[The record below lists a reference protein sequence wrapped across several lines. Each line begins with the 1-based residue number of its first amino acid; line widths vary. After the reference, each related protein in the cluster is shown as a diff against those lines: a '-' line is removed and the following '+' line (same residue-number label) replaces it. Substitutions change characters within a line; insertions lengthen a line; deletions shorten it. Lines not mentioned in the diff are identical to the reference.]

1 MSNLIKKNF
10 VLNKLNILYGLLGAL
25 IFGSISLDGHRYY
38 TVALMMCPSFLFTFT
53 VGKMCYMEDSVAS
66 RQFLLALP
74 ISKKDIVH
82 EKNFW
87 SYFTIVLGI
96 AIAILSSLVV
106 DFFLK
111 RDFYYDINTTVVMAI
126 FLIIYNTVFI
136 ILNYRFDYSKTQ
148 LTPYILLFF
157 MFVFFKFG
165 SEIITFVS
173 LSNLIVMMVIAVLIM
188 VASYILLDK
197 VAISDVV

>member
-10 VLNKLNILYGLLGAL
+10 VLNKMNFLFGLLGAL

-38 TVALMMCPSFLFTFT
+38 TVALMMCPSILFTFT
-53 VGKMCYMEDSVAS
+53 VGKMCYTEDTIAS

-87 SYFTIVLGI
+87 SYFTILLGL

-106 DFFLK
+106 DFFLD

-126 FLIIYNTVFI
+126 FLIIYNTIFI
-136 ILNYRFDYSKTQ
+136 ILNYRYDYSKTQ
-148 LTPYILLFF
+148 LTPYILLVF

-173 LSNLIVMMVIAVLIM
+173 SSNLIVMMVIAVLII
-188 VASYILLDK
+188 VANYALLSK
-197 VAISDVV
+197 VAMCEQG